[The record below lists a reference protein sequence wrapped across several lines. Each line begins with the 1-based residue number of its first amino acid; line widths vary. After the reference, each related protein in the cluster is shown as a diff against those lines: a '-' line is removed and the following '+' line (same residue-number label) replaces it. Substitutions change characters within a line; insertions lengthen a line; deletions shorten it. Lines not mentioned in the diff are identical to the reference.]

1 MRSPSSVIALALAL
15 LPLAANAQQ
24 MSAQQ
29 RTTYEACLAGG
40 DGSAD
45 AALAC
50 RREIEDGKSGADA
63 SAPPSLDELAARTE
77 AAAAAQ
83 DAAAAAADAKAS
95 AIEAAQASN
104 ALGAASEPVSAL
116 EASTPAEVEG
126 VAANATEA
134 GAAAAAAAAQEA
146 AIAAAQ
152 APAASDAGQADP
164 NQADPRTDAERD
176 FDSLY
181 GSQSQEY
188 DPVADPT
195 LPAPASLPQI
205 YDPWERYN
213 RKMHRFNNAVDR
225 YIAKP
230 LARTYVRVVPRPVR
244 LGVSNFFN
252 NLGQP
257 VSAVNALLQGKPKQA
272 AQSLGRFA
280 LNSTVGIGGI
290 FDPASDAKLPN
301 RSEDFGQ
308 TLGIWGWKR
317 SRYLELPLFGP
328 RTVRDA
334 FGAVGD
340 APLSPLRQVERD
352 RIRIPIQGLQLV
364 DVRAQLMPTDA
375 LREGAEDDYTL
386 VRDSWMQRRDYQIFG
401 DRMDAEDQGLPDYL
415 RDDSNPSVPADAMP
429 LMPTDANYN
438 R

>member
-1 MRSPSSVIALALAL
+1 MRSPSPVIALALVL

-29 RTTYEACLAGG
+29 RHTFETCLAAG
-40 DGSAD
+40 DGSAEAAVACRLKLEDGKTRPAAGATMAPAEAD
-45 AALAC
+45 AALAAWDTAAA
-50 RREIEDGKSGADA
+50 EAEAADA
-63 SAPPSLDELAARTE
+63 AKRAASAAAE
-77 AAAAAQ
+77 AEAAAIAAAAA
-83 DAAAAAADAKAS
+83 
-95 AIEAAQASN
+95 SN
-104 ALGAASEPVSAL
+104 APVST
-116 EASTPAEVEG
+116 EASTPAEVP
-126 VAANATEA
+126 AASEA
-134 GAAAAAAAAQEA
+134 ASTAAAA
-146 AIAAAQ
+146 
-152 APAASDAGQADP
+152 DTG
-164 NQADPRTDAERD
+164 QADPRTDAERD
-176 FDSLY
+176 FDALY
-181 GSQSQEY
+181 GAQSQDY

-195 LPAPASLPQI
+195 LPAPAALPTI

-225 YIAKP
+225 VIAKP
-230 LARTYVRVVPRPVR
+230 LARAYVRVVPRPVR

-280 LNSTVGIGGI
+280 LNTTVGIGGI

-308 TLGIWGWKR
+308 TMGVWGWKR

-340 APLSPLRQVERD
+340 APLSPLRQVDPD
-352 RIRIPIQGLQLV
+352 RIRIPLQGLQLV

-429 LMPTDANYN
+429 MMPTDANYN